1 MTARKAAGASAVRCA
16 AVKGPHEVTPG
27 SSYRAAWTWSR
38 QHLWLAQVRHRTHPI
53 AAAPTATV

>member
-1 MTARKAAGASAVRCA
+1 M
-16 AVKGPHEVTPG
+16 TPG